1 MVPDP
6 TLRALAGGLH
16 QCTNGTAVK
25 RPPHRFGMGSKGG
38 FTLIEIMVSI
48 AIVATLAAIAIP
60 QYISY
65 MEKARVARAIAEVK
79 NIEKAVYN
87 YFSDHDEFPDSLRQ
101 VGFGGYQDPWGNA
114 YRYLRIDGG
123 GPGIGHVRKDHS
135 LVPVNSDF
143 DLYSMGRDG
152 ASQSAFTSKAS
163 QDDIVRANN
172 GGYVG
177 LVSNY

>member
-1 MVPDP
+1 VDR
-6 TLRALAGGLH
+6 L
-16 QCTNGTAVK
+16 
-25 RPPHRFGMGSKGG
+25 PHRFGVGSKGG
-38 FTLIEIMVSI
+38 FTLMEIMVSV

-65 MEKARVARAIAEVK
+65 LDKARVARAIAEVK

-87 YFSDHDEFPDSLRQ
+87 YFSDHDEFPDSLAQ
-101 VGFGGYQDPWGNA
+101 VGFGGYQDPWGHA

-123 GPGIGHVRKDHS
+123 GPGNGHKRKDHS

-143 DLYSMGRDG
+143 DLYSLGPDG
-152 ASQSAFTSKAS
+152 ASRAPFTAKAS